1 MDELQRG
8 TAETLFLRKYDNV
21 SGRDDLVRKIKALFC
36 SGSKA
41 FAEIEFYLEQVETSE
56 LTLEEKLELVRELAS
71 LASHEHSLSKNQIF
85 EKKFLSLFLD
95 KTGYQL
101 TPAQF
106 ECFYADSLPH

>member
-56 LTLEEKLELVRELAS
+56 LTLEEKLELVR
-71 LASHEHSLSKNQIF
+71 
-85 EKKFLSLFLD
+85 
-95 KTGYQL
+95 
-101 TPAQF
+101 
-106 ECFYADSLPH
+106 